1 LTVPLLVSV
10 FVIATCGLVYELL
23 AGTIASYLLG
33 DSVTQF
39 STIIGAYLFS
49 MGVGSYLAKYVTRG
63 LVARFIQV
71 EILVGLLGGASS
83 TILFFAFQEIAAF
96 RVVLYT
102 LVGII
107 GALVGM
113 EIPLLLRIL
122 KDQLQFH
129 DLVSKVLS
137 LDYLGALVAS
147 IVFPLWLVPKVGL
160 VRASLI
166 FGIANVL
173 VALWACR
180 LFRDI
185 LPSAKF
191 LAAEAIGALVLL
203 GIGFAAADRITDL
216 SEAHLFSDEVIY
228 SKTTPY
234 QRIVMTRDRDDVRLY
249 LNGHLQFS
257 SFDEYRYH
265 EVLVH
270 PGLASVAK
278 PDRVLVLGGGDGL
291 AIREILRDPRV
302 GTITLVDLDPGM
314 TSLFRDHP
322 TISQLNGLSLRHPK
336 VTIVNADAF
345 IWLKEAPDR
354 YDFIVVDFPDPSNF
368 SLGKL
373 YTTTFYTELRKH
385 LAEGGAAVVQS
396 TSPLFARQSFWCIAT
411 TMRSSGFT
419 VTPCHV
425 YVPSFGEW
433 GFMLATHGP
442 FTLPASYPA
451 GLKFLN
457 PSTAATLFDFPDDM
471 KPVPAEINRLNNQVL
486 VHYYDA
492 EWRKLAP

>member
-1 LTVPLLVSV
+1 MCMNCEEKAEKITGIVLEFDQAKRKRPVKESVKRKMRTSLNWAILGYLWISMLRRLL
-10 FVIATCGLVYELL
+10 FVALGL
-23 AGTIASYLLG
+23 
-33 DSVTQF
+33 
-39 STIIGAYLFS
+39 
-49 MGVGSYLAKYVTRG
+49 
-63 LVARFIQV
+63 
-71 EILVGLLGGASS
+71 
-83 TILFFAFQEIAAF
+83 AAM
-96 RVVLYT
+96 
-102 LVGII
+102 
-107 GALVGM
+107 A
-113 EIPLLLRIL
+113 
-122 KDQLQFH
+122 
-129 DLVSKVLS
+129 
-137 LDYLGALVAS
+137 LGALGV
-147 IVFPLWLVPKVGL
+147 WLPGL
-160 VRASLI
+160 PATP
-166 FGIANVL
+166 FVL

-180 LFRDI
+180 LFREH

-191 LAAEAIGALVLL
+191 LAAEAVGALILL

-234 QRIVMTRDRDDVRLY
+234 QRIVVTRNRDDLRLY

-270 PGLASVAK
+270 PGLAAVAK

-314 TSLFRDHP
+314 TALFRDHP
-322 TISQLNGLSLRHPK
+322 TFSQLNGLSLRHPK
-336 VTIVNADAF
+336 VSIVNADAF
-345 IWLKEAPDR
+345 IWIKETPGL

-373 YTTTFYTELRKH
+373 YTTTFYIELRKH
-385 LAEGGAAVVQS
+385 LAQGGAAVVQS
-396 TSPLFARQSFWCIAT
+396 TSPLFARQSFWCIAA
-411 TMRSSGFT
+411 TMRSVGLT

-433 GFMLATHGP
+433 GFMLATHGAYTVP
-442 FTLPASYPA
+442 TAFPA
-451 GLKFLN
+451 GLRFLN
-457 PSTAATLFDFPDDM
+457 PETAKTLFDFGDDM
-471 KPVPAEINRLNNQVL
+471 KPVPAEINRLNNQIL

-492 EWRKLAP
+492 EWRKIAP